1 MRWLITYQDAA
12 VEPRYIPEHV
22 GPRRHAM
29 GYWSYYL
36 IPLMIAYATQ
46 NPAAAVL
53 ALVFWLCRGFL
64 PDPVVWLRTMGR
76 ISSLRSQIELNPSNM
91 LATRDLARL
100 YLERKRP
107 KKAIELIERTRQRMA
122 ESTRHPQGSLD
133 DAELLFQLGVAK
145 LRCGEPEAAL
155 EPLVAAIAIAPEVGR
170 GDPYMVA
177 SDALAKLGRWEEAED
192 SLERFI
198 ASNQSSVQ
206 AYVKLARVRAKRK
219 DEAGTKE
226 AIAQAKQTWGVLPSF
241 KRRHE
246 WPWYLA
252 ALVSPLFL

>member
-1 MRWLITYQDAA
+1 
-12 VEPRYIPEHV
+12 
-22 GPRRHAM
+22 M
-29 GYWSYYL
+29 GYWSYYVVSIML
-36 IPLMIAYATQ
+36 AYALQ
-46 NPAAAVL
+46 NPAAAGL

-76 ISSLRSQIELNPSNM
+76 ISKLRSEIELNPSNM

-107 KKAIELIERTRQRMA
+107 KKAIELIEKTRQRMA
-122 ESTRHPQGSLD
+122 ESKRHPQGSLD
-133 DAELLFQLGVAK
+133 DAELLFQLGIARMK
-145 LRCGEPEAAL
+145 SGEPEAAL

-170 GDPYMVA
+170 GDPYLVA
-177 SDALAKLGRWEEAED
+177 GDALTKLGRWEEAED
-192 SLERFI
+192 SFERFI

-219 DEAGTKE
+219 DETGCKD
-226 AIAQAKQTWGVLPSF
+226 AIVQAKQTWGVLPTF

-246 WPWYLA
+246 WPWYIA
-252 ALVSPLFL
+252 ALASPLWL

>member
-1 MRWLITYQDAA
+1 
-12 VEPRYIPEHV
+12 
-22 GPRRHAM
+22 M

-36 IPLMIAYATQ
+36 LSFLLAYATQ

-53 ALVFWLCRGFL
+53 ALGFWLCRGFL

-76 ISSLRSQIELNPSNM
+76 ISRLRAEIEINPSNM
-91 LATRDLARL
+91 MATRDLARL

-107 KKAIELIERTRQRMA
+107 KQAIVLIERTRQRMA

-133 DAELLFQLGVAK
+133 DAELLFQLGIA
-145 LRCGEPEAAL
+145 RMNCGEPEAAL

-170 GDPYMVA
+170 GDPYLVA
-177 SDALAKLGRWEEAED
+177 ADALAKLGRWEEAED

-198 ASNQSSVQ
+198 GKNQSSVQ

-219 DEAGTKE
+219 DEAGSKD
-226 AIAQAKQTWGVLPSF
+226 AITQGKQTWGVLPSF

-252 ALVSPLFL
+252 ALVSPFWL

>member
-1 MRWLITYQDAA
+1 
-12 VEPRYIPEHV
+12 
-22 GPRRHAM
+22 M

-36 IPLMIAYATQ
+36 LAFLLAYATQ

-53 ALVFWLCRGFL
+53 ALGFWLCRGFL
-64 PDPVVWLRTMGR
+64 PDPVVWIRTWGR
-76 ISSLRSQIELNPSNM
+76 ISRLRAEIAINPSNM
-91 LATRDLARL
+91 MATRDLARL

-107 KKAIELIERTRQRMA
+107 KQAIGLIEKTRERMA
-122 ESTRHPQGSLD
+122 QSTRHPQGSLD
-133 DAELLFQLGVAK
+133 DAELLFQLGVAR
-145 LRCGEPEAAL
+145 LSCGEPEAAL

-170 GDPYMVA
+170 GDPYLVA
-177 SDALAKLGRWEEAED
+177 GDALAKLGRWEEAED

-198 ASNQSSVQ
+198 GKNQSSVQ

-219 DEAGTKE
+219 DEAGSKD
-226 AIAQAKQTWGVLPSF
+226 AITQGKQTWGVLPSF

-252 ALVSPLFL
+252 ALVSPLWL

>member
-1 MRWLITYQDAA
+1 
-12 VEPRYIPEHV
+12 
-22 GPRRHAM
+22 M

-36 IPLMIAYATQ
+36 LSFLLAYATQ

-53 ALVFWLCRGFL
+53 ALGFWLCRGFL
-64 PDPVVWLRTMGR
+64 PDPVVWIRTMGR
-76 ISSLRSQIELNPSNM
+76 ISRLRAEIEINPSNM
-91 LATRDLARL
+91 MATRDLARL

-107 KKAIELIERTRQRMA
+107 KQAIVLIEKTRQRMA

-145 LRCGEPEAAL
+145 LKCGEPEAAL

-170 GDPYMVA
+170 GDPYLVA
-177 SDALAKLGRWEEAED
+177 GDALAKLGRWEEAED
-192 SLERFI
+192 SYERFI
-198 ASNQSSVQ
+198 RKSSSSVQ
-206 AYVKLARVRAKRK
+206 AYVKLARARAKRK
-219 DEAGTKE
+219 DEAGSKD
-226 AIAQAKQTWGVLPSF
+226 AITQGKQTWGVLPSF

-252 ALVSPLFL
+252 ALVSPFWL

>member
-1 MRWLITYQDAA
+1 
-12 VEPRYIPEHV
+12 
-22 GPRRHAM
+22 M

-36 IPLMIAYATQ
+36 LSILIAYATQ
-46 NPAAAVL
+46 NPAAAAL

-76 ISSLRSQIELNPSNM
+76 ISKLQAQIALNPSNM

-107 KKAIELIERTRQRMA
+107 RRAIALIEQTRQRMA

-133 DAELLFQLGVAK
+133 DAELLFQLGIAK
-145 LRCGEPEAAL
+145 LRIGEPEAAL
-155 EPLVAAIAIAPEVGR
+155 EPLVAAVAIAPEVGR

-177 SDALAKLGRWEEAED
+177 SDALMKLGRWEEAED
-192 SLERFI
+192 SLERFLS
-198 ASNQSSVQ
+198 SNQSSVQ
-206 AYVKLARVRAKRK
+206 GYVKLARVRAKRK
-219 DEAGTKE
+219 DEAGMKD
-226 AIAQAKQTWGVLPSF
+226 AIAQAKHTWGVLPAF

-246 WPWYLA
+246 WPWFVA
-252 ALVSPLFL
+252 ALVSPLWLVFW